1 MIRQRFAFVSSSEG
15 KESETHAS
23 RSRDQPKNQSLP
35 PKITRK
41 LLIFPLTDK
50 SWLSCGTLPVGEMA
64 EGFEVGEVVEGNE
77 AVGAVHEE
85 DRGDRRC
92 RLR

>member
-1 MIRQRFAFVSSSEG
+1 VINR
-15 KESETHAS
+15 KIN
-23 RSRDQPKNQSLP
+23 PCP

-77 AVGAVHEE
+77 AVGTVHEE